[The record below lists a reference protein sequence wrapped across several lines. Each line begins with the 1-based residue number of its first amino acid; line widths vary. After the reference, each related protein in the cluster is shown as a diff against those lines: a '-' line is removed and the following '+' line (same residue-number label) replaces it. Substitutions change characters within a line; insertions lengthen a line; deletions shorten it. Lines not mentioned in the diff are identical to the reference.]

1 VKSIK
6 ITEVYEKSTRRQTF
20 RDFCK
25 FHPAMDHTFDK
36 SKVNQVQ
43 TRYATRLR
51 YALRYRDPSRPS
63 RPTEDGYL
71 LLLLSCK
78 SSRSKLALQSAWLGQ
93 LRSRSR
99 QIWGSK
105 VNR

>member
-51 YALRYRDPSRPS
+51 VTEILHVLHGPLRTVTSF
-63 RPTEDGYL
+63 
-71 LLLLSCK
+71 CF
-78 SSRSKLALQSAWLGQ
+78 
-93 LRSRSR
+93 
-99 QIWGSK
+99 
-105 VNR
+105 